1 MRRFVR
7 HPSSIPIELSV
18 ARVHPPG
25 TPAFRN
31 VSRGGFACTVA
42 EPLPVGSA
50 VQLRIPMIWPE
61 YHGSGVV
68 AWCHKTEP
76 AYEVGIQFSA
86 QQSFSAKMAG
96 QLAQIEQYRLHL
108 QQSEGRTLSNE
119 QAAIEWIALYA
130 KDYSESFF
138 EPDDMPDR

>member
-7 HPSSIPIELSV
+7 HPSSIPIELSI

-25 TPAFRN
+25 AQAFCN

-42 EPLPVGSA
+42 EPLAVGSA
-50 VQLRIPMIWPE
+50 VQLRIPMIWPD

-76 AYEVGIQFSA
+76 DYEVGIQFSA
-86 QQSFSAKMAG
+86 QQSFNAKMAG
-96 QLAQIEQYRLHL
+96 QLAQIEQYRLHM
-108 QQSEGRTLSNE
+108 QQSEGRTLNNE
-119 QAAIEWIALYA
+119 QAAREWIELYA
-130 KDYSESFF
+130 KDFSDSFF
-138 EPDDMPDR
+138 ELDDAPDS